1 MPPMMAVWI
10 GTSVNVSMEPRALET
25 NAKVPVQASAQR
37 KGHLLGKSEVL
48 GLVVLQNFSAVHIP
62 LIVPLGF
69 SYP

>member
-1 MPPMMAVWI
+1 
-10 GTSVNVSMEPRALET
+10 MEPRALET